1 MDANGNEKPHP
12 EADEISARDLVA
24 EENSAA
30 MNNTANTN
38 PGSLNENEKAA
49 AGNADL
55 TVGGFLFVSAEDAE
69 LARSELAK
77 IEYLEKKMNYHLPE
91 NILAVY
97 NKVMESKMFKT
108 PPGLYYL
115 GRMQGHL
122 KRVGIEA
129 ERIAPIPVYNSFTS
143 KAAGEISEGIAKQRI
158 ERRLRFEKSEAEKFK
173 GRFRKAIYACL
184 LLGGLILVMFYITLK
199 SENPNIINY
208 EQNLVNKYAGWEQ
221 ELKERENA
229 VREREQYEE

>member
-1 MDANGNEKPHP
+1 MDANGNEKPHS
-12 EADEISARDLVA
+12 EAEEISVRDLVA

-38 PGSLNENEKAA
+38 PASLNENEKAA
-49 AGNADL
+49 ANADL
-55 TVGGFLFVSAEDAE
+55 TVGGFLFVSTEDAD

-108 PPGLYYL
+108 PPGLFYL
-115 GRMQGHL
+115 CRMQGHL
-122 KRVGIEA
+122 KKVGIEA

-143 KAAGEISEGIAKQRI
+143 KAAGEISEGIARQRI
-158 ERRLRFEKSEAEKFK
+158 ERRLKFEKSETEKLR
-173 GRFRKAIYACL
+173 GRFQKAIYACL
-184 LLGGLILVMFYITLK
+184 LLVALVLVMFYITLK

-221 ELKERENA
+221 ELKDRENA